1 MTKEGIQMT
10 DNLYGLNTIS
20 MYQSIVTVFLGSL
33 ASSRHIK
40 NGLCCC
46 EAWLG
51 WLQRQ
56 PPTDMQSLH
65 SPSSLKTAKLYNSMY
80 WVQVNPRQALHWY
93 LMKPKR
99 DTCLC
104 ITSDH
109 LKSFTDITFSRRP
122 TYSVHLLRGQKHLQG
137 EQLQKNSLEDC
148 NWVGLESQEDNWIW
162 TEFFTSRTAQTLR
175 IYIHP
180 YDLVMR
186 RSDGTS
192 QIKVTIVCFSIFPIG
207 KKPDMI

>member
-1 MTKEGIQMT
+1 MAR
-10 DNLYGLNTIS
+10 L
-20 MYQSIVTVFLGSL
+20 
-33 ASSRHIK
+33 
-40 NGLCCC
+40 
-46 EAWLG
+46 
-51 WLQRQ
+51 
-56 PPTDMQSLH
+56 
-65 SPSSLKTAKLYNSMY
+65 TAKAASNWHAEPSFTLISQDCKTLQQH
-80 WVQVNPRQALHWY
+80 VLSAGKPQASPALVSHE
-93 LMKPKR
+93 
-99 DTCLC
+99 TQESLC
-104 ITSDH
+104 IKSDH
-109 LKSFTDITFSRRP
+109 LKSFTDITFSWRP

-148 NWVGLESQEDNWIW
+148 NWVGLESQENNWIW

-207 KKPDMI
+207 RKPDMI